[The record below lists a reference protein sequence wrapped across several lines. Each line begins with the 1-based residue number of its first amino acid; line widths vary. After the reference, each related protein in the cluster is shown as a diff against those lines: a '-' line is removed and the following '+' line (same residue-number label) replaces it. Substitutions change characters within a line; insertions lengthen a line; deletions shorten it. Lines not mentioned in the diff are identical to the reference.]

1 MDLAD
6 KIIEL
11 MDEQNISK
19 YRLAKETGVSYTGI
33 TKILSGQTKHPQ
45 IDSIQAIASF
55 FNKPVGYFTDQTDE
69 DHESPDWA
77 TTKDMRDFKKMLEE
91 DEPVMFDGVPMS
103 TEDKEKV
110 KRIMEALFWE
120 AKDMNKKTYGRKKK
134 EE

>member
-1 MDLAD
+1 MDLAE
-6 KIIEL
+6 KILEL
-11 MDEQNISK
+11 MDEQGISK
-19 YRLAKETGVSYTGI
+19 YRLSKETGVSYTGL

-45 IDSIQAIASF
+45 IDSIQAIANF
-55 FNKPVGYFTDQTDE
+55 FSKPVDYFM
-69 DHESPDWA
+69 DHEDEHPSPDWA

-103 TEDKEKV
+103 GEDKEKV

-134 EE
+134 ED